1 MRMNEVID
9 PAEMA
14 ARFIQHTRKPV
25 FLTGKAGSGKTTF
38 LRKLV
43 GLTFKNCAIVAPTGI
58 AAIKAGGV
66 TIHSLFQLP
75 FGAFLPMEGPPPV
88 PGFVTPATL
97 RREQRMSA
105 RKRRLLQE
113 LELLII
119 DEVSMLRADVLDA
132 IDFML
137 KLVRRQ
143 YNLPFGGVQVLFIGD
158 LSQLPPVIKEHEWQ
172 ELKAFYAGPFFF
184 QAQVLQQHPPVYIE
198 LDKVYRQR
206 DEQFVQLL
214 NRLRENILL
223 KEDAEL
229 LNTFYQP
236 QQTDERIRMTTHNAK
251 ADAINIKQLHALST
265 PSRVYNATV
274 TGEFP
279 DNLLPLD
286 KALEL
291 RVGARVMFCRND
303 ASPQRMYYNG
313 KLATVVETA
322 KDRLVVQLDGSTD
335 TYEAKPA
342 EWKNIRYVLNEST
355 GEIEEQ
361 ELGVFQQYPLKYAW
375 AITVHKSQGLTFEQ
389 AAIDVEEAFAPGQ
402 LYVAL
407 SRLTSLEGLQLT
419 ARMPERMIS
428 TNVHVTEFTNA
439 RPGSEQLHEE
449 VERAATVFSVQQVQQ
464 AFRLQE
470 TAEQAAQLQQYAA
483 SRQKGVVHNV
493 YAEEVALIDKDLTE
507 LAAVSANF
515 LNEIETRQYGIPE
528 LYQRVRAGKEYF
540 YPRLL
545 KLREA
550 LLLLS
555 YRLDEDAGVKQ
566 FQEEVQLLGESVT
579 HRLMSLHKTER
590 YLSARA
596 EGREPDKK
604 SMLLELP
611 EVHISADDIIE
622 SHSKRK
628 TSKTKKKKFVS
639 EAPKKKRVPTQ
650 YASIDLWK
658 AGNGVEEIAAQRNLS
673 KTTIAAHL
681 AFGIERELLSLED
694 LMPSDKIELIQTA
707 IREESPKGLKDL
719 KERLPDDVTYEELK
733 WVLAGMRISGGG

>member
-1 MRMNEVID
+1 MNEVID

-58 AAIKAGGV
+58 AAINAGGV

-75 FGAFLPMEGPPPV
+75 FGAFLPVEGAPPV

-223 KEDAEL
+223 KDDAEL
-229 LNTFYQP
+229 LNTYYSP

-251 ADAINIKQLHALST
+251 ADAINMKQLHALPT
-265 PSRVYNATV
+265 PSRMYNATV

-322 KDRLVVQLDGSTD
+322 KDRLVVQLDGTTD
-335 TYEAKPA
+335 TYEVKPA

-428 TNVHVTEFTNA
+428 TNVHVTEFTNT

-507 LAAVSANF
+507 LAAVSAKF

-590 YLSARA
+590 YLAARA

-681 AFGIERELLSLED
+681 AFGIERELLSVED
-694 LMPSDKIELIQTA
+694 LMPADKIELIQTA

-733 WVLAGMRISGGG
+733 WVLAGMRSGNGG